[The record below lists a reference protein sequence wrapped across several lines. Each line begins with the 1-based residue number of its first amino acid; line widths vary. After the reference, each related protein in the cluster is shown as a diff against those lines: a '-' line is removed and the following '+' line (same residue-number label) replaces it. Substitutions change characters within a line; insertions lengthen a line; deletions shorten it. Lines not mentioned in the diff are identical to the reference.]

1 MSESYEDARSAALI
15 PLRRIS
21 APTDEQIRTC
31 INGAIAL
38 LPGADVDADALF
50 ADVRQ
55 VFAVTSEEY
64 QVLQD
69 NDPEFKPWLLDAKA
83 DIKGLFW
90 DRYKNYLL
98 VDRDLPPDT
107 VNQLDRITNSVLGLL
122 SNPTKTAGPSE
133 QDRRGM
139 VVGHVQSGK
148 TGNYTGLICKA
159 VDAGYR
165 MIIVLTGTTSDLR
178 SQTQARIDE
187 GFIGWKTAV
196 AGLNATR
203 VKNDK
208 DNYIGVGTDPRR
220 RGLPYIL
227 YTLTDSGPGGDFNA
241 AAARRNGIDVNVE
254 IPVIAV
260 VKKNGPILKK
270 LINWLSDRAKDRA
283 HGPGLMISNLPCLII
298 DDEADYASVNTKK
311 EKKESTT
318 INSSIRTLLQLFK
331 TRSYVGY
338 TATPFANIYISNDDE
353 PGALPFVLKNVEL
366 PLGPDL
372 FPRHF
377 IINIPAPSNYIGPHR
392 IFGLTE
398 AGDDTVLPALMPI
411 SDYAEQIPD
420 VHKKDSPLPQ
430 ELPASMHKAVRCY
443 IIGCAIRRARRQE
456 GKHNAM
462 LVHVS
467 RFTRWQD
474 KMAVLL
480 NELLEDYQTR
490 LKHNAASIFTELR
503 TLFEA
508 EYVGR
513 TAQVAALTGLYHD
526 PKVRP
531 LTWDE
536 LRPYLHEAAARME
549 VRAIHGRTTVDHS
562 SPIPNPTD
570 PLLRALDYAEADR
583 TGQVLSVIAVGGDKL
598 SRGFTLEGLSVSYY
612 LRASKMYDTLMQM
625 GRWFGYRPGYADLC
639 RLFTTTELAGWY
651 RHITLAMEEMRNQF
665 DLLSALNRTPAEYG
679 LRVRTLPGVLQ
690 ITAANKRR
698 TGQRMFLSYS
708 GTVEETYV
716 FALDAPTIARNMLAG
731 QKLVAALGAPDAE
744 APASQPYRWS
754 AVEPGKVLDFIGD
767 YRARQATLIRELL
780 AQYIQDQQP
789 ESLTEWTV
797 VLTKA
802 TRDGAAPAPFTIN
815 GASVDVPTLLRTE
828 ATDQAGDYK
837 LKNARI
843 LSPGH
848 EALDLTKPEFDEAL
862 AETQARQQPGA
873 KLATRP
879 SGVFIRKNRSHKRG
893 LLLLYPLDPA
903 GCARATP
910 GSPLLGYAICFPSL
924 TDDQPV
930 EYLVVEHFFKYPE
943 LGGGLEEEEEETDE

>member
-1 MSESYEDARSAALI
+1 MSEDYESARRIAVIA
-15 PLRRIS
+15 LRRFP

-31 INGAIAL
+31 VTTAVSL
-38 LPGADVDADALF
+38 FPDVDAESLF
-50 ADVRQ
+50 ADVQ
-55 VFAVTSEEY
+55 QAVTVTSEEY
-64 QVLQD
+64 QVLQE
-69 NDPEFKPWLLDAKA
+69 NDPEFKPWLLDTKA
-83 DIKGLFW
+83 EIKGLFW
-90 DRYKNYLL
+90 ERYKEYLL
-98 VDRDLPPDT
+98 VDRELPPDT
-107 VNQLDRITNSVLGLL
+107 VSQLDRITNSVLELL
-122 SNPTKTAGPSE
+122 SNPTRTQGPGE

-203 VKNDK
+203 VTDK
-208 DNYIGVGTDPRR
+208 DDNYIGVGVDPRK

-241 AAARRNGIDVNVE
+241 AAARRNGIDVNGE

-260 VKKNGPILKK
+260 VKKNGSILKK
-270 LINWLSDRAKDRA
+270 LINWLGDRAKDRP
-283 HGPGLMISNLPCLII
+283 HGLGRMISNMPCLII

-353 PGALPFVLKNVEL
+353 PEALPFVLKNVEL

-392 IFGLTE
+392 IFGLSE
-398 AGDDTVLPALMPI
+398 AGDETVLPALMPI

-430 ELPASMHKAVRCY
+430 ELPASLHKAVRCY
-443 IIGCAIRRARRQE
+443 IIGCAIRRARGQE
-456 GKHNAM
+456 KKHNAM

-474 KMAVLL
+474 QVAVLL
-480 NELLEDYQTR
+480 AELLDDYQTR
-490 LKHNAASIFTELR
+490 LKHNAASVITELR
-503 TLFEA
+503 LLFEA
-508 EYVGR
+508 EYVSR

-531 LTWDE
+531 LTWDQ
-536 LRPYLHEAAARME
+536 LRPHLHEAAARME

-570 PLLRALDYAEADR
+570 PLLRSLDYAEADR

-698 TGQRMFLSYS
+698 TGQRMNLSYS

-716 FALDAPTIARNMLAG
+716 FALDAPTIARNMQAG
-731 QKLVAALGAPDAE
+731 QSLVASLGTSDAD
-744 APASQPYRWS
+744 APANQPYRWS
-754 AVEPGKVLDFIGD
+754 GVEPGKVLDFIGE
-767 YRARQATLIRELL
+767 YRARQATLIGELL
-780 AQYIQDQQP
+780 AQYIIKQHP
-789 ESLTEWTV
+789 RNHLTEWTV
-797 VLTKA
+797 VLTQA
-802 TRDGAAPAPFTIN
+802 NREGAATASFTIG
-815 GASVDVPTLLRTE
+815 GAPVDVPTLLRTE
-828 ATDQAGDYK
+828 AADQAGDYK

-848 EALDLTKPEFDEAL
+848 EALDLTQTEFDKAL
-862 AETQARQQPGA
+862 AATQAHQKPDA
-873 KLATRP
+873 KPATRP
-879 SGVFIRKNRSHKRG
+879 SGVFIRKYRDRKRG

-903 GCARATP
+903 GCTRATANTP
-910 GSPLLGYAICFPSL
+910 ILGYAICFP
-924 TDDQPV
+924 TFIDDEPV
-930 EYLVVEHFFKYPE
+930 EYLVVEHFFEYPE
-943 LGGGLEEEEEETDE
+943 LGSGLEEEEIDE

>member
-1 MSESYEDARSAALI
+1 MSENYESARRIALI
-15 PLRRIS
+15 ALRRFS
-21 APTDEQIRTC
+21 PATSEQIQTC
-31 INGAIAL
+31 VTTAVSL
-38 LPGADVDADALF
+38 FPDVDAEALF
-50 ADVRQ
+50 ADVQQ
-55 VFAVTSEEY
+55 VVTVTSEEY

-69 NDPEFKPWLLDAKA
+69 NDPEFKFWLREAKA

-90 DRYKNYLL
+90 DRYKEYLL
-98 VDRDLPPDT
+98 VDRELPPDT
-107 VNQLDRITNSVLGLL
+107 VNQLDRITDSVLGLL
-122 SNPTKTAGPSE
+122 SNPTKTKGQGE

-203 VKNDK
+203 VV
-208 DNYIGVGTDPRR
+208 DNYIGVGADERK

-241 AAARRNGIDVNVE
+241 AAARRNGIDVNGE

-270 LINWLSDRAKDRA
+270 LINWLGDRAKDRPN
-283 HGPGLMISNLPCLII
+283 GPGRMISNMPCLII
-298 DDEADYASVNTKK
+298 DDEADYASVNTRK

-338 TATPFANIYISNDDE
+338 TATPFANIYISNDDAPE
-353 PGALPFVLKNVEL
+353 ALPFVLKNVEL

-392 IFGLTE
+392 IFGLSE
-398 AGDDTVLPALMPI
+398 AGDETVLPAFMPI

-420 VHKKDSPLPQ
+420 VHKKDSPLPE

-443 IIGCAIRRARRQE
+443 IIGCAIRRARGQE
-456 GKHNAM
+456 KKHNAM

-474 KMAVLL
+474 QIAVILS
-480 NELLEDYQTR
+480 ELLDDYQTR
-490 LKHNAASIFTELR
+490 LKHNAASIMTELR

-526 PKVRP
+526 PKVKP

-536 LRPYLHEAAARME
+536 LRPHLHEAAARME
-549 VRAIHGRTTVDHS
+549 VRAIHGRTTVDNS

-570 PLLRALDYAEADR
+570 PLLRSLDYAEADR
-583 TGQVLSVIAVGGDKL
+583 TDQVLSVIAVGGDKL

-665 DLLSALNRTPAEYG
+665 DLLSVLNRTPAEYG

-698 TGQRMFLSYS
+698 TGQLMDLSYS

-716 FALDAPTIARNMLAG
+716 FALDAPTIAHNMKAG
-731 QKLVAALGAPDAE
+731 RKLVASLGAPDAD
-744 APASQPYRWS
+744 APEHQPYRWS
-754 AVEPGKVLDFIGD
+754 GIEPGKVLDFIGE
-767 YRARQATLIRELL
+767 YRAKQATLISQLL
-780 AQYIQDQQP
+780 AQYIIAQQP
-789 ESLTEWTV
+789 QDHLTEWTV

-802 TRDGAAPAPFTIN
+802 TREGAALAPFTVN
-815 GASVDVPTLLRTE
+815 GTKVEVPTLLRTE
-828 ATDQAGDYK
+828 AADKSGDYK

-848 EALDLTKPEFDEAL
+848 EALDLVKAEFDKALLETQENQKPEA
-862 AETQARQQPGA
+862 A
-873 KLATRP
+873 KATRP
-879 SGVFIRKNRSHKRG
+879 SGVFIRKNRSRKRG

-903 GCARATP
+903 GCSRATAGTP
-910 GSPLLGYAICFPSL
+910 ILGYAICFPVL
-924 TDDQPV
+924 TSDKKV
-930 EYLVVEHFFKYPE
+930 TYLVVEHFFKYPE
-943 LGGGLEEEEEETDE
+943 LGGGLEEEEIED